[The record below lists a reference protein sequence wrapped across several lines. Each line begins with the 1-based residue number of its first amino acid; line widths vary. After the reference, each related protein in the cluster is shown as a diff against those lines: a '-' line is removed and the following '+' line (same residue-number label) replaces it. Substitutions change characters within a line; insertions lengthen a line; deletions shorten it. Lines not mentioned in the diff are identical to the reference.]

1 MQSSHF
7 GSLIDFLIFRK
18 TELSSGSYLA
28 VLPTWI
34 CSSHK
39 MWNGCWRSEVYNSFW
54 RVAPSPALSQRWR
67 NAVENLSSFP
77 HKKREGGS
85 LLWAFF
91 TWTEGSE
98 PACRAGADG
107 NGCASTVFRDAHAAP
122 RGSRAAA
129 AAWSLGP
136 LKSMAVINTCFWA
149 PPGTRANF
157 DSLCTFPS
165 PVPRGLLDLVHHS
178 FPYMFF
184 SAPAFSVTVIYQ
196 LPWNFWVLLSCLV
209 SLLFKSQITPLSKQP
224 KSYLFPRDLLQ
235 HDDLL

>member
-1 MQSSHF
+1 
-7 GSLIDFLIFRK
+7 
-18 TELSSGSYLA
+18 
-28 VLPTWI
+28 
-34 CSSHK
+34 

-165 PVPRGLLDLVHHS
+165 PVPRGGRPFYTILEKENEVQRSRYPAPPTYVVWWLVLCVNLDR
-178 FPYMFF
+178 PY
-184 SAPAFSVTVIYQ
+184 AQWYP
-196 LPWNFWVLLSCLV
+196 
-209 SLLFKSQITPLSKQP
+209 
-224 KSYLFPRDLLQ
+224 
-235 HDDLL
+235 